1 MMDGAHVAVDGSMR
15 GSLPPGLK
23 VAIVHEWLESYAGSE
38 RVLEQLIGLFPEAKL
53 FALVDF
59 LPASERGFL
68 GGRPVEVSFLQRL
81 PFARRHFRTFLGLM
95 PIAVEQFDLS
105 GFDLV
110 LTSSHAVAKGVL
122 TGPDQLHVSYVHSPM
137 RYAWDLQPQY
147 LRMSNLDRSLK
158 GLYARWLLH
167 RLRVW
172 DVRTAPGVD
181 AFIANSNFIARRIR
195 KVYGRHATVIYPP
208 VETHRFT
215 PAARG
220 VGAARDTYLVVSR
233 LVPYKRVELAVE
245 AFRALPHLRLQ
256 VVGDGSELKRVRRAA
271 KGLENVS
278 LRPPVSQAELVVLM
292 QDARA
297 VLFTAEED
305 FGITTVEAQACG
317 TPVIAYG
324 RGGAR
329 DIVVESGAATGVL
342 FDEQSAES
350 LAAAIR
356 RFELDRDCF
365 TEQNC
370 RDNAL
375 RFSVSVFREGVLRVV
390 EGALRAMAAT

>member
-1 MMDGAHVAVDGSMR
+1 M
-15 GSLPPGLK
+15 
-23 VAIVHEWLESYAGSE
+23 AIVHEWLEAYAGSE
-38 RVLEQLIGLFPEAKL
+38 RVLEQLIGLYPEAKL

-59 LPASERGFL
+59 MPESERGFL
-68 GGRPVEVSFLQRL
+68 GGRPVEVSFLQGL
-81 PFARRHFRTFLGLM
+81 PFARRHFRAFLGLM

-147 LRMSNLDRSLK
+147 LRMSGLDRSVK

-167 RLRVW
+167 RLRMW

-181 AFIANSNFIARRIR
+181 AFVANSSFIARRIH
-195 KVYGRHATVIYPP
+195 KVYSRHATVVHPP
-208 VETHRFT
+208 VETERFT
-215 PAARG
+215 PAAGG
-220 VGAARDTYLVVSR
+220 VAAARDTYLVAAR
-233 LVPYKRVELAVE
+233 FVPYKRVELAVE
-245 AFRALPHLRLQ
+245 AFRALPHLRLL
-256 VVGDGSELKRVRRAA
+256 VVGDGPELGRVRRAA
-271 KGLENVS
+271 RGLANVS

-297 VLFTAEED
+297 MLFIAEED

-329 DIVVESGAATGVL
+329 DIVVEQGAATGVL
-342 FDEQSAES
+342 FDEQSAGS
-350 LAAAIR
+350 IAAAIR
-356 RFELDRDCF
+356 RFEADRDFF

-370 RDNAL
+370 RTNAL
-375 RFSVSVFREGVLRVV
+375 RFSIAAFREGFLRVV
-390 EGALRAMAAT
+390 GRALHAMAAA